1 MVLDRDS
8 HTLHL
13 PGRDVVDAGFAD
25 AVLQIPGE
33 SSESVTLAT
42 PTELLVVPLQD
53 AEIQR
58 ISSGA
63 SSKGVTV
70 APVVLGGC
78 RYAAWA
84 GVGRY
89 VRAVS
94 YTHLDVY
101 KRQTRTRPC
110 ATSPA
115 WPRWSRS

>member
-1 MVLDRDS
+1 VVLDRDS

-63 SSKGVTV
+63 SSKG
-70 APVVLGGC
+70 GN
-78 RYAAWA
+78 
-84 GVGRY
+84 
-89 VRAVS
+89 S
-94 YTHLDVY
+94 
-101 KRQTRTRPC
+101 RTRRARRVQVCRLGWCRPLC
-110 ATSPA
+110 SRL
-115 WPRWSRS
+115 PRRDR